1 MENKIICFGEIML
14 RLSPPNHQRIEQADS
29 FNATYGGAEANV
41 AVSLAHFDQPTSF
54 VSRIPDNQLGDTAV
68 SQLRMHGVDTSGIV
82 RGGERLGTYYLEVGV
97 MHRGSQVVYDRA
109 HSGFATL
116 TENTI
121 DWIKVFEGATW
132 LHWSGIS
139 PAVSEEAAKVCF
151 EALTVAKSKGLT
163 VSCDLNYRSKLWKYG
178 KDPKEVMPQLIEL
191 TDIVLGG
198 KEDARIMLGVE
209 FDENDGYDSA
219 PKKIKAHFPHL
230 KMVATSLRKS
240 FSASHNNISGVLFD
254 GIEEFRSAAY
264 DMPQMIDRVGGGDA
278 YMAGLIYG
286 FMNYAD
292 APQKIIDFAAAASCL
307 KHTIHGDASLT
318 KVSEVVGI
326 MGGKDAGLVSR

>member
-1 MENKIICFGEIML
+1 MKNKIICFGEIML
-14 RLSPPNHQRIEQADS
+14 RLSPPNHQKIEQADT

-41 AVSLAHFDQPTSF
+41 AVSLAHFDQSVSF
-54 VSRIPDNQLGDTAV
+54 VSRIPENQLGDTAIA
-68 SQLRMHGVDTSGIV
+68 QLRKHGVDTKNIV
-82 RGGERLGTYYLEVGV
+82 RGGERLGSYFLEIGV
-97 MHRGSQVVYDRA
+97 MHRTSQVVYDRA
-109 HSGFATL
+109 YSGFATL
-116 TENTI
+116 KENTI
-121 DWIKVFEGATW
+121 DWIKVFEGAEW

-139 PAVSEEAAKVCF
+139 PAVSATAAKVCF
-151 EALTVAKSKGLT
+151 EALSAAKKKGLT

-178 KDPKEVMPQLIEL
+178 KGPKEIMPQLIEL

-209 FDENDGYDSA
+209 FEENDGYDSA
-219 PKKIKAHFPHL
+219 PRRIKEHFPHL

-240 FSASHNNISGVLFD
+240 YSASHNNISGVLFD
-254 GIEEFRSAAY
+254 GIEEFRSTAY
-264 DMPQMIDRVGGGDA
+264 DMPFMIDRVGGGDA

-286 FMNYAD
+286 FINYTD
-292 APQKIIDFAAAASCL
+292 DPQKIIDFAAAASCL

-318 KVSEVVGI
+318 KVSEVEGI